1 MIAFVIEKE
10 KMFIRLATKEANNKY
25 NLVDLI
31 FNNYKI
37 INLIFMGG
45 EYFASNITKFNNI
58 NGIYEIYLKKNNTL
72 IDFICDDVTYK
83 IANTINKDELDFN
96 LEFKAVEY
104 ADSFMH
110 FMNHPTNMI

>member
-45 EYFASNITKFNNI
+45 EYFA
-58 NGIYEIYLKKNNTL
+58 L
-72 IDFICDDVTYK
+72 I
-83 IANTINKDELDFN
+83 LLN
-96 LEFKAVEY
+96 L
-104 ADSFMH
+104 
-110 FMNHPTNMI
+110 II